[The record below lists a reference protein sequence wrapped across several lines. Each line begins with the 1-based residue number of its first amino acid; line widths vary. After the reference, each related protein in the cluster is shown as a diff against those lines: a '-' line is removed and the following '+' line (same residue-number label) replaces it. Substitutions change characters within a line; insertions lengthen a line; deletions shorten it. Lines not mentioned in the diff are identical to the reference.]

1 MAEKHDHQDTYEAFK
16 EAVNMTASALEKHLK
31 GEASQSVGQK
41 KDGGEATGHV
51 EGRRI
56 VEILHKKK
64 SDLSEDDYA
73 HMRKV
78 VGYVHRHLKQG
89 GPKDKDEV
97 KDSPWRLSLMNW
109 GHDPLKAA

>member
-1 MAEKHDHQDTYEAFK
+1 MADKNDHEEAYKEFK
-16 EAVNMTASALEKHLK
+16 SAVNMTASALEKFLK
-31 GEASQSVGQK
+31 SDESQSVGQK
-41 KDGGEATGHV
+41 KGGGEATGHQ

-56 VEILHKKK
+56 VEILNKKK
-64 SDLSEDDYA
+64 ADLTDDDYA

-89 GPKDKDEV
+89 GPKDKDAV

-109 GHDPLKAA
+109 GHDPMKD

>member
-1 MAEKHDHQDTYEAFK
+1 MASDTDHEETHKEFK
-16 EAVNMTASALEKHLK
+16 SAVNMTASALEKYPK
-31 GEASQSVGQK
+31 GEDSSSVGQK
-41 KDGGEATGHV
+41 KDGASEATGHQ

-64 SDLSEDDYA
+64 ADLTDDDYK
-73 HMRKV
+73 HMKKV

-89 GPKDKDEV
+89 GPKDKNEM

-109 GHDPLKAA
+109 GHDPMKE